1 MKKKMHENVR
11 KIKKVLTYFKR
22 YGRVSF
28 DELPKTVGA
37 GWHKLKNAYR
47 GIYR

>member
-1 MKKKMHENVR
+1 MTYSLCYG
-11 KIKKVLTYFKR
+11 KV
-22 YGRVSF
+22 SP

-37 GWHKLKNAYR
+37 GWHKLKNTYR